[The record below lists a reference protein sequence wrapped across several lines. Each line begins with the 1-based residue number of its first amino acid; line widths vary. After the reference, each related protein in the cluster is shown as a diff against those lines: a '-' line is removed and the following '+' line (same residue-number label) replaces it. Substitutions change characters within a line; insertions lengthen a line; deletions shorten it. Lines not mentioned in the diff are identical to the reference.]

1 MAIKQ
6 TMHIFG
12 IFLVML
18 VVGCATGISQ
28 QSRSKVTYM
37 GKFSE
42 LQKTPDAYVSEV
54 VMLGGKI
61 LEIKVSSTSSELTV
75 LQLALGRSDRPA
87 NLDQSEG
94 RFLVRSEQFLDPAT
108 IKEEIDFKK
117 YENIKVVDYAVSD
130 LIFSEDKINI
140 IQTIEIQYYWR
151 DNYVLKSIQDKQYWR
166 YYKEDKIWLLQTCLP
181 FFKQ

>member
-37 GKFSE
+37 GTFSE
-42 LQKTPDAYVSEV
+42 LQKTPDSYVSEV

-75 LQLALGRSDRPA
+75 LQLALGRSGRPA

-108 IKEEIDFKK
+108 YQKGMLLTVVGILKDSRIRAIGSLDYVYPIVEAIEIKLWPKG
-117 YENIKVVDYAVSD
+117 
-130 LIFSEDKINI
+130 
-140 IQTIEIQYYWR
+140 IQTQPIFHFGFG
-151 DNYVLKSIQDKQYWR
+151 VG
-166 YYKEDKIWLLQTCLP
+166 TT
-181 FFKQ
+181 F

>member
-6 TMHIFG
+6 AMHILG

-28 QSRSKVTYM
+28 QSRSQVTYM
-37 GKFSE
+37 GTFSE

-75 LQLALGRSDRPA
+75 LQLALGRSGRPA

-108 IKEEIDFKK
+108 YQKGMLLTVVGILKGRRIRAIGSLDYVYPIVEAIEIKLWPKE
-117 YENIKVVDYAVSD
+117 
-130 LIFSEDKINI
+130 
-140 IQTIEIQYYWR
+140 IQTQPAFHFGFG
-151 DNYVLKSIQDKQYWR
+151 VG
-166 YYKEDKIWLLQTCLP
+166 TT
-181 FFKQ
+181 F

>member
-28 QSRSKVTYM
+28 QSRSKVTYIDT
-37 GKFSE
+37 FSE

-75 LQLALGRSDRPA
+75 LQLALGRSGRPE

-108 IKEEIDFKK
+108 YQKGMLLT
-117 YENIKVVDYAVSD
+117 VVGILKGSRIRAIGSLDYVYPIVEA
-130 LIFSEDKINI
+130 
-140 IQTIEIQYYWR
+140 IEIK
-151 DNYVLKSIQDKQYWR
+151 LSP
-166 YYKEDKIWLLQTCLP
+166 KEIRTQPAFHFGFGVGTT
-181 FFKQ
+181 F

>member
-1 MAIKQ
+1 VAIKQ
-6 TMHIFG
+6 TMHILG

-28 QSRSKVTYM
+28 QSRSKVTYI
-37 GKFSE
+37 GTFSE

-75 LQLALGRSDRPA
+75 LQLVLGRSGRPA

-108 IKEEIDFKK
+108 YQKGMLLTVAGILKGSEIRAIDSL
-117 YENIKVVDYAVSD
+117 DYVYPIVEA
-130 LIFSEDKINI
+130 
-140 IQTIEIQYYWR
+140 IEIKLWP
-151 DNYVLKSIQDKQYWR
+151 
-166 YYKEDKIWLLQTCLP
+166 KEIRTQPAFHFGFGVGTTI
-181 FFKQ
+181 